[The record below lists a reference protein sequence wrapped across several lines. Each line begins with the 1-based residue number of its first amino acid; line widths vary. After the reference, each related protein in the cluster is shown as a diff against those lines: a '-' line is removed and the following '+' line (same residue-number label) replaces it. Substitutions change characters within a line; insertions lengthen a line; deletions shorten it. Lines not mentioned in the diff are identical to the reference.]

1 MSTPHGSL
9 SSQAVRRLQGGELI
23 RKEFD
28 NDEIVDILD
37 VSVSSVKN
45 WRRRLK
51 QKDGELQSLARKKG
65 SGRHPKLDDMQ
76 KSQLREILLAGAV
89 ASGYGSELW
98 TSKIVADLILKTFNI
113 PISPRSV
120 RRLLRSMGFS
130 PQLPTTKSDK
140 YSDQAVL
147 EWANRTWKR
156 LKKKPAVSAFP

>member
-1 MSTPHGSL
+1 M
-9 SSQAVRRLQGGELI
+9 I

-28 NDEIVDILD
+28 NDESVDILD

-65 SGRHPKLDDMQ
+65 SGRHPKLDDVQ
-76 KSQLREILLAGAV
+76 KQQLREILLAGAV
-89 ASGYGSELW
+89 ASGYESELW
-98 TSKIVADLILKTFNI
+98 TSKIVADLILKTFDI
-113 PISPRSV
+113 ISPRSV

-140 YSDQAVL
+140 YSDQAIL

-156 LKKKPAVSAFP
+156 LKKKRNVSAYH